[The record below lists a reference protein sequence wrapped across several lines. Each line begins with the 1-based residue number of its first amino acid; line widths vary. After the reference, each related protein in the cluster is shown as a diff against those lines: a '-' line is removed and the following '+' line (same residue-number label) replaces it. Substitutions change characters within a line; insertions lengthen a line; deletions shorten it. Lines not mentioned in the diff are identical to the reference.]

1 MKKLSAIIKQS
12 QSCFKAMFNHLP
24 QLLLPVCFTL
34 VRPQLVLGRRVY
46 SAALVA

>member
-12 QSCFKAMFNHLP
+12 QSCGALFNHLP

-34 VRPQLVLGRRVY
+34 VRPQLVLGLRVY

>member
-1 MKKLSAIIKQS
+1 MKKLSAIMKQS

-24 QLLLPVCFTL
+24 ELLLPVCL

-46 SAALVA
+46 GFIR